1 MRLDKTALC
10 ALIPHHGSMCL
21 LDAVESWDESGIACT
36 SLSHLIENHPLRK
49 HGKLHAL
56 TGIEYA
62 AQAMAV
68 HGALVAGEVTPRPG
82 YLAALREVT
91 LSKQQLDDI
100 SLALHIYATRLAG
113 DTQHLLYAFKICAG
127 SLDILSGRA
136 AVVLNPHDKRGE

>member
-21 LDAVESWDESGIACT
+21 LDTVESWDESAIACT
-36 SLSHLIENHPLRK
+36 SLSHLIAHHPLLK

-68 HGALVAGEVTPRPG
+68 HGALVAGDASPRPG
-82 YLAALREVT
+82 YLAALREVRLFT
-91 LSKQQLDDI
+91 QRLDDI
-100 SLALHIYATRLAG
+100 STALNIHATRLAG
-113 DTQHLLYAFKICAG
+113 DMHHLLYEFKICAG

-136 AVVLNPHDKRGE
+136 AVVLNPL